1 MKFKNLNLRAYR
13 HNSLVTL
20 SFDKKHDIETIAEQ
34 LKLSPVVVDRAVM
47 ELVARKWGD

>member
-20 SFDKKHDIETIAEQ
+20 SFDKKD
-34 LKLSPVVVDRAVM
+34 D
-47 ELVARKWGD
+47 ELR